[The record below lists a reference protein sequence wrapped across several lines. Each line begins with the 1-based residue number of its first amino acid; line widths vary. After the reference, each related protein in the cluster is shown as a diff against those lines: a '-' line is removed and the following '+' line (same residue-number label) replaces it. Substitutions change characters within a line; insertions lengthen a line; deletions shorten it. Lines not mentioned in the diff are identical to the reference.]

1 MKKLAV
7 LLAATMIASCG
18 KESADV
24 TSSESVDDAGEDIDI
39 RQRDPRI
46 LHAMH
51 GMDEWDFDEYCASIT
66 DFLEMLDIQID

>member
-1 MKKLAV
+1 MKKNIKILAV

-46 LHAMH
+46 LHLKYTFC
-51 GMDEWDFDEYCASIT
+51 D
-66 DFLEMLDIQID
+66 